1 MEKAGLFLLGLA
13 AVFYFLVI
21 AAALMTTYPV
31 LAVVLV
37 VAGFAGLLMAQVMV
51 DRLKNRKDDHPQN
64 IKQ

>member
-37 VAGFAGLLMAQVMV
+37 VAGFAGLLMAQVVV

>member
-21 AAALMTTYPV
+21 AAALMTIYPV